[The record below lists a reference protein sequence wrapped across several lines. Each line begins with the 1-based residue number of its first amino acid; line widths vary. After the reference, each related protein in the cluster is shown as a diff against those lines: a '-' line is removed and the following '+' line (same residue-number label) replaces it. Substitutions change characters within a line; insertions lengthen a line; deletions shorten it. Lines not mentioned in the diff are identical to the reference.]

1 MWPYA
6 LPLHKPF
13 ISGKA
18 LTDHVFANTDVK
30 GCGFPGEEAGKRW
43 PMHLANPKSYEN
55 KKMGMERSIVSFNK
69 RKRRSILKF
78 HTLPFHPVFKGN
90 LLTQRKGGPH
100 MKKPCTVV
108 WLLLVVAMLPI
119 VAFAQSQKNQNENL
133 SQFKTR
139 LKQEQEKSSFLDE
152 WNDENMDL
160 FASIVKDSGIVI
172 ENIDPDK
179 YYDGEWLTPLSCT
192 SKCI

>member
-1 MWPYA
+1 
-6 LPLHKPF
+6 
-13 ISGKA
+13 
-18 LTDHVFANTDVK
+18 
-30 GCGFPGEEAGKRW
+30 
-43 PMHLANPKSYEN
+43 
-55 KKMGMERSIVSFNK
+55 
-69 RKRRSILKF
+69 
-78 HTLPFHPVFKGN
+78 
-90 LLTQRKGGPH
+90 

-133 SQFKTR
+133 SQFMTR